1 MRVPVAQPGLE
12 QRFPKPKAAG
22 SNPAGDTKTQGG
34 DMQPPDPERLART
47 RGVFPIDPRTPVYPV
62 EFEFV
67 CPKEDSMA
75 FIPHAG

>member
-1 MRVPVAQPGLE
+1 
-12 QRFPKPKAAG
+12 
-22 SNPAGDTKTQGG
+22 
-34 DMQPPDPERLART
+34 MQPPDPERLART